1 MHARAHMRVHRH
13 QQITTQP
20 IKNKSGASHRMM
32 PYKWGNLGHTRPQ
45 LPHMASDGRPPL
57 VRFFFFKFTHFLVQA
72 NPHAVFSYHDDA
84 FDMQLSKR
92 MLTVIVSLNCNVS
105 GVEILGFKPVWY
117 TGCGEAVAFMGAA
130 IHRSVMPDTYT
141 HKTASCMFAP
151 TKKSSCLSSGV
162 ELSKAPVKVAMF
174 FD

>member
-20 IKNKSGASHRMM
+20 IKNKSGASHRMI
-32 PYKWGNLGHTRPQ
+32 PYKWGNMGHTRSQ

-105 GVEILGFKPVWY
+105 GVEILGFKPVGTLDVERQLHSWAQLS
-117 TGCGEAVAFMGAA
+117 T
-130 IHRSVMPDTYT
+130 DQ
-141 HKTASCMFAP
+141 
-151 TKKSSCLSSGV
+151 SCLTHTHTRRHHACSH
-162 ELSKAPVKVAMF
+162 PQRKVLACHPG
-174 FD
+174 